1 MNIRSSSKF
10 KVCKKKEFWKPFSPE
25 IPNSYTSIVNLM
37 SFVNYYPKQ
46 SACLVFYI
54 DIWRISKKNVLFL
67 CLKKASDKTWKKD
80 LVKCTCGQFFFS
92 TNFTN
97 KITLELVFGART
109 LQPMSINQPIE
120 ITNFQIEF
128 GVSFD
133 ETNPT
138 KFFTHV
144 PF

>member
-1 MNIRSSSKF
+1 MF
-10 KVCKKKEFWKPFSPE
+10 KKGVRQNLKKK
-25 IPNSYTSIVNLM
+25 TSL
-37 SFVNYYPKQ
+37 
-46 SACLVFYI
+46 SAHA
-54 DIWRISKKNVLFL
+54 DS
-67 CLKKASDKTWKKD
+67 
-80 LVKCTCGQFFFS
+80 FFS

-120 ITNFQIEF
+120 LTNFQIEF

>member
-1 MNIRSSSKF
+1 MF
-10 KVCKKKEFWKPFSPE
+10 KKGVRQNLKKK
-25 IPNSYTSIVNLM
+25 TSL
-37 SFVNYYPKQ
+37 
-46 SACLVFYI
+46 SAHA
-54 DIWRISKKNVLFL
+54 DS
-67 CLKKASDKTWKKD
+67 
-80 LVKCTCGQFFFS
+80 FFFS